1 MFRRPFFPECHPL
14 IGAAAMLVGILLH
27 SGCSTPGRQTVA
39 PPAPAPHRAPPPG
52 MTRSLPP
59 AVPTQPAVQSPAL
72 QPTAQAEQP
81 RVQESASSSVRKLLP
96 KTCVVM
102 EVSSTTVLVKP
113 GRPTPAPSLFEEAIA
128 LSKLRGL
135 LTARPAI
142 PKDTAQNTRLQNG
155 TATIPFGKSVP
166 PTDVAS
172 AIAAA
177 LTVDGVQRVR
187 AVMGA
192 D

>member
-1 MFRRPFFPECHPL
+1 MFRRTFFPKCGPL
-14 IGAAAMLVGILLH
+14 VGVAAVLIGILLQA
-27 SGCSTPGRQTVA
+27 GCSAPHKQTVA
-39 PPAPAPHRAPPPG
+39 APAPAPHRAPSPG

-59 AVPTQPAVQSPAL
+59 AVPTQSAL
-72 QPTAQAEQP
+72 QVPAPQPAAQAEQP
-81 RVQESASSSVRKLLP
+81 RVQESAASSVRKLLP

-113 GRPTPAPSLFEEAIA
+113 GTPTPAPSLFEEAIA

-142 PKDTAQNTRLQNG
+142 PKDTAQKTRLQNG

-166 PTDVAS
+166 PADVAS
-172 AIAAA
+172 AVAAA
-177 LTVDGVQRVR
+177 LSVDGVQRVR